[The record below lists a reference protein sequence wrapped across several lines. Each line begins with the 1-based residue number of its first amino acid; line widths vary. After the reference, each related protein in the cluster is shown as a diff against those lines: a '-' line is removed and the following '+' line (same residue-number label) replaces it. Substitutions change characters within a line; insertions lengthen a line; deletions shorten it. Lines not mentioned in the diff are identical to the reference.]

1 MPTPTCTR
9 CDADCAPESDLCHEH
24 TAERA
29 CFGEHPTACACWG
42 CAKWFARNTGIKALY
57 LRTAK
62 AQRSTVEFLRVAA
75 GEAFHRAMMNTIA
88 DASRAATIASIE
100 AQGCEVAA

>member
-1 MPTPTCTR
+1 MRETTCTR

-24 TAERA
+24 DADRA
-29 CFGEHPTACACWG
+29 RFGEHPTACACWG
-42 CAKWFARNTGIKALY
+42 CAKWFPRHTGIKALY

-75 GEAFHRAMMNTIA
+75 GEAFHRAMMDRVA
-88 DASRAATIASIE
+88 DANTAATIASIE

>member
-29 CFGEHPTACACWG
+29 HYGEHPTACACWG
-42 CAKWFARNTGIKALY
+42 CARWFPRHTGIKALY
-57 LRTAK
+57 LRTVK
-62 AQRSTVEFLRVAA
+62 AHASTVAFLRAA
-75 GEAFHRAMMNTIA
+75 ADHASHRAMMNTIA
-88 DASRAATIASIE
+88 DASRAATIA
-100 AQGCEVAA
+100 AQDCEVAA